1 MQDILIESLKKLKH
15 IRLRKNML
23 SALLLVLSL
32 AVSLNVFWILRKP
45 GLTLAGDAD
54 CGIQEHS
61 HSVSCAGETGS
72 CELPE
77 HVHNLDCYSDKTAD
91 VESLLDWQNMFADY
105 PFTGDL
111 RQDLVGIA
119 KTQAAYGES
128 TRNFQVG
135 SDGIRRGY
143 TRYGAWYGTPYRD
156 WSAAFVSFC
165 LHYAGADPEQ
175 MPGNIGANAMAEQ
188 WKNLDRYALPGEYTP
203 SAGDL
208 VFFTNQTVG
217 IITQMQST
225 TFYVMRGDI
234 EDAVQTDTMLLED
247 ASISGWGI
255 TGEKISGDAEAVSEP
270 ELTWEEMLD
279 ISNGP
284 VFFLFSDG
292 KAMPQMQAYAF
303 RAARSTTDLKEYL
316 GSNNGNLSFLLL
328 NQNNTPVETDGNGNY
343 IVDFNTK
350 YKLSL
355 SIDSPSGIPSGVYTY
370 QLPEGMT
377 VEPGNDKFILNGI
390 EVGSWDVTAD
400 GLITL
405 TFNENMVSQSAIQ
418 ISAAM
423 GIYFTT
429 EGSIDFDGEI
439 HVTVNPPPEQEDPTT
454 LEKWGQQG
462 NEADTQGKTDPSK
475 IYWTV
480 KIDGNQDSQIPG
492 STITDQ
498 TVQADWYGTHR
509 YTESDMAAGIKI
521 GVSDPY
527 DGWHEWTVKPG
538 DPGLEWTEEGWSYQI
553 PETVTCQYCG
563 QLSLGNEGWLYY
575 VNYTSTPDIVS
586 NSGSLTYAN
595 YAAVDNQNVYGYV
608 QFQHGT
614 ALGEIQKTGSFQSD
628 AEGGFF
634 LWEITAL
641 IPGIEE
647 GNIANF
653 WHITDNMNL
662 YTANGEW
669 ISFVTNDAD
678 KSFVTAT
685 QNGTTIPV
693 PHVFDATAADPFAW
707 YIFWSADGNGISY
720 GRTIDLLCRCG
731 CTKETCPWWNDV
743 TGCGSKPWLEQADG
757 TKYQESTFCKCWTSV
772 DDTLLSINYQ
782 TTDLSIIEQY
792 GGRSNQL
799 SNYAELFYVVNGDI
813 KNPFSIDNSL
823 ASVPIPGLFRKELT
837 QDFDGYTAHYNITVN
852 EAKLSLTD
860 GSPLYIRDEM
870 TETLSY
876 ISGSLVI
883 TTEDA
888 NGNTALLQQDTDYT
902 VTYDGSGTK
911 TDENGKKV
919 HVLDITIL
927 HPQPVKYI
935 LDYDTTL
942 IKPDHASS
950 GVSYSNSA
958 NITLWGETIT
968 DGSPETIATEFNIS
982 GESYQVK
989 LRKTCAD
996 SGKNLSGA
1004 VFGLFNKAGGQ
1015 ISQGETDENG
1025 QIIFQTHIIQG
1036 IIFREHQLYYMQ
1048 ELQAPPGYRLDDTKY
1063 WFCFCNSP
1071 GDTCSTCESV
1081 MKGIPAVRIPYHQ
1094 MGTVSVTNEMLH
1106 YDLPGTGGPGIYPL
1120 MLVSVVLIITPLVYG
1135 SMQRRKR
1142 ERRGDE

>member
-91 VESLLDWQNMFADY
+91 VETLLDWQNMFADY

-119 KTQAAYGES
+119 KTQAAYAES

-217 IITQMQST
+217 IITQMQGT

-255 TGEKISGDAEAVSEP
+255 TGEEISGDAEAVSEP

-303 RAARSTTDLKEYL
+303 RAARSTIDLKEYL
-316 GSNNGNLSFLLL
+316 DNNNGELSFLLL
-328 NQNNTPVETDGNGNY
+328 NQDNKLVETDDNGNY

-377 VEPGNDKFILNGI
+377 VEPGNDTFILNGI

-498 TVQADWYGTHR
+498 VVHADWYGTHR
-509 YTESDMAAGIKI
+509 YTASDMAAGIQF
-521 GVSDPY
+521 GATDPSG
-527 DGWHEWTVKPG
+527 GWHEWTVKPG

-586 NSGSLTYAN
+586 NAGKLAYSNYVTVDGKDGYGWMQFSHGSA
-595 YAAVDNQNVYGYV
+595 
-608 QFQHGT
+608 HGK
-614 ALGEIQKTGSFQSD
+614 IQKHGNFQAD
-628 AEGGFF
+628 AENGAFN
-634 LWEITAL
+634 WEITA
-641 IPGIEE
+641 IVPGYEQ
-647 GNIANF
+647 NHIADF
-653 WHITDNMNL
+653 WFIMDYMYL
-662 YTANGEW
+662 FDSNGSR
-669 ISFVTNDAD
+669 IGYVTNDSD
-678 KSFVTAT
+678 KAIVTAT
-685 QNGTTIPV
+685 TNGTTVQV
-693 PHVFDATAADPFAW
+693 PRVQDATDADQFAW
-707 YIFWSADGNGISY
+707 RLPWSVTENAVDY
-720 GRTIDLLCRCG
+720 GRCIEFLCRCN
-731 CTKETCPWWNDV
+731 CTQDNCPWWV
-743 TGCGSKPWLEQADG
+743 EGKGCGSRHWIG
-757 TKYQESTFCKCWTSV
+757 STRLNFCQCWTVTEPTIFS
-772 DDTLLSINYQ
+772 LLYETEDFS
-782 TTDLSIIEQY
+782 LIEKY
-792 GGRSNQL
+792 GGIGNWLRNR
-799 SNYAELFYVVNGDI
+799 AELYYTPKGQNQ
-813 KNPFSIDNSL
+813 DNISSGN
-823 ASVPIPGLFRKELT
+823 AEADVPIPGLFQKELT

-876 ISGSLVI
+876 ISGSLEI
-883 TTEDA
+883 KAEDA
-888 NGNTALLQQDTDYT
+888 NGNISLLHQDVDYT
-902 VTYDGSGTK
+902 VTYDGSGTE
-911 TDENGKKV
+911 TDENGRKV

-942 IKPDHASS
+942 IKPDYASS

-968 DGSPETIATEFNIS
+968 DGSPEKIATEFNIS
-982 GESYQVK
+982 GESYRVK
-989 LRKTCAD
+989 LHKTCAD
-996 SGKNLSGA
+996 SEKNLSGA
-1004 VFGLFNKAGGQ
+1004 VFGLFNRGGGQ

-1036 IIFREHQLYYMQ
+1036 IIFQEHVLYYVQ

-1071 GDTCSTCESV
+1071 DDTCGTCETV
-1081 MKGIPAVRIPYHQ
+1081 MNGIPAVRIPYHQ